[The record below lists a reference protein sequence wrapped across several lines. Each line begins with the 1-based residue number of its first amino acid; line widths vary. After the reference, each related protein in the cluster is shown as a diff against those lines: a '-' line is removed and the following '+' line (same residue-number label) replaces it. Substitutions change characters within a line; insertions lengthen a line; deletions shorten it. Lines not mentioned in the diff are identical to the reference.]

1 MRVIS
6 VETPSVS
13 SSEKESDWMCAI
25 SSCRSPV
32 EVPMAARAAKYCAVK
47 EQSSPM
53 SAISTSRPQRVQMYV
68 VSPPAIPTLMMSAT
82 TIGTSRSNVA
92 SSILNRGARMLSLRK
107 RRR

>member
-32 EVPMAARAAKYCAVK
+32 DVPMAARAAKYCAVK
-47 EQSSPM
+47 LQQSPTA
-53 SAISTSRPQRVQMYV
+53 AIRTRIPKRLTMYGRLL
-68 VSPPAIPTLMMSAT
+68 PAIPTSMIWAT
-82 TIGTSRSNVA
+82 TIGTRRSNTTSRS
-92 SSILNRGARMLSLRK
+92 LNKGAMMLSFL
-107 RRR
+107 